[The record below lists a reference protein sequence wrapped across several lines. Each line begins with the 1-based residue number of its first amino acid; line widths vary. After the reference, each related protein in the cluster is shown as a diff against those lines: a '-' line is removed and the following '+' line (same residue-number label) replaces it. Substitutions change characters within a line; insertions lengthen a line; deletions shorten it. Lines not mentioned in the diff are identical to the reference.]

1 MNPLVSVIIPV
12 YNDAKRLRVCLGCL
26 QTQSYSPFEVIVVDN
41 GSDNLAAVV
50 AAVEDCPAARWVCEA
65 MPGSYAARNRGIE
78 VAEGEVLAFTDAD
91 CVPAADWI
99 EAGVAA
105 LRSRANCGLA
115 AGAIEVVMGNPQ
127 HPVELFESVM
137 ALSQQK
143 FVAQDHYGAT
153 ANVFTWATVFEQVGR
168 FNPALKSSGD
178 VEWGSACLPPDMR
191 KFIRSE
197 RG

>member
-1 MNPLVSVIIPV
+1 
-12 YNDAKRLRVCLGCL
+12 
-26 QTQSYSPFEVIVVDN
+26 
-41 GSDNLAAVV
+41 
-50 AAVEDCPAARWVCEA
+50 

-105 LRSRANCGLA
+105 LRSQPNCGLA

-168 FNPALKSSGD
+168 FNP
-178 VEWGSACLPPDMR
+178 SA
-191 KFIRSE
+191 KI
-197 RG
+197 